1 MYPGAALAGAPW
13 ERQTLVWHVLFL
25 PFWERRTLVRHV
37 FSFSRRAL
45 SLASLS
51 SVFSVRNLFFDL
63 WNERKPGYRAVAK
76 RRNAYAAMP
85 SPEAYRAVAKRKG
98 AYAAM
103 PVWGYRGVS
112 GFYDPAIRPLPF
124 NRDGRRKNRI
134 APSRKE
140 GALTPRCSCVLSR
153 GKWFLRPRDPPF
165 ILLTPR
171 CSYGSSQGNQR
182 ADFGSPRSLAI
193 LMKSSTPLE

>member
-1 MYPGAALAGAPW
+1 M
-13 ERQTLVWHVLFL
+13 LFL

-103 PVWGYRGVS
+103 PVWGYRGVT
-112 GFYDPAIRPLPF
+112 
-124 NRDGRRKNRI
+124 
-134 APSRKE
+134 E
-140 GALTPRCSCVLSR
+140 GTPRSSFCSLYTAMMSGYRAVAKRRSAYAAMPSPEAYRAVAKRRCAYAAMPSHKILSR
-153 GKWFLRPRDPPF
+153 SHEKEERLR
-165 ILLTPR
+165 
-171 CSYGSSQGNQR
+171 R
-182 ADFGSPRSLAI
+182 A
-193 LMKSSTPLE
+193 TQ